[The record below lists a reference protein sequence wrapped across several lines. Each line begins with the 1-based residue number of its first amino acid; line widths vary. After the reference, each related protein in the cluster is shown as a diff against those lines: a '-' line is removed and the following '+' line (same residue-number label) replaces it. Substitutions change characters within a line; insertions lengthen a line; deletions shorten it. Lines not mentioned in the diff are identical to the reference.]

1 VKAFRRR
8 LMAVAV
14 ALMSAG
20 AVVTAGDRP
29 QQSFVKTWQGR
40 RVIVRRPLFSLVYNE
55 RGLLGNTHSGRR
67 DGLTVVTPSEGTYL
81 QFDGRQGRDD
91 VVGRDP
97 QSMVRAVAAA
107 YEGDSLDV
115 RQYRR
120 VEPLLITRYDPGVEL
135 VVASVRL
142 DRDTVKLGFVQESGP
157 DGDDAPVTS
166 LTIKWPVPLSKSFSE
181 RAIIEQLI
189 LPYVNVLPLR

>member
-1 VKAFRRR
+1 MKAFRRR
-8 LMAVAV
+8 LIPLVA
-14 ALMSAG
+14 ALMSMAS
-20 AVVTAGDRP
+20 VVAAGDRP

-55 RGLLGNTHSGRR
+55 RGLLGNTSTGKR
-67 DGLTVVTPSEGTYL
+67 DGLTVVTPSEGMYL

-115 RQYRR
+115 RKYRR
-120 VEPLLITRYDPGVEL
+120 VEPLLIARYDPGVEL
-135 VVASVRL
+135 VVVSVRL
-142 DRDTVKLGFVQESGP
+142 DRDTVKLGFVQENGP
-157 DGDDAPVTS
+157 DGADAPVTS
-166 LTIKWPVPLSKSFSE
+166 LTIKWPVPLSKSFTE
-181 RAIIEQLI
+181 RAVVEQLI
-189 LPYVNVLPLR
+189 LPFVNVLPLR

>member
-1 VKAFRRR
+1 
-8 LMAVAV
+8 
-14 ALMSAG
+14 
-20 AVVTAGDRP
+20 
-29 QQSFVKTWQGR
+29 
-40 RVIVRRPLFSLVYNE
+40 
-55 RGLLGNTHSGRR
+55 
-67 DGLTVVTPSEGTYL
+67 
-81 QFDGRQGRDD
+81 

-107 YEGDSLDV
+107 YDGDSLDV

-120 VEPLLITRYDPGVEL
+120 VEPLLIARYDPGVEL

>member
-1 VKAFRRR
+1 VEAFRRR
-8 LMAVAV
+8 LLALVV
-14 ALMSAG
+14 VLMSAG
-20 AVVTAGDRP
+20 TVVTAGDRP
-29 QQSFVKTWQGR
+29 QQSFVKAWQGR

-55 RGLLGNTHSGRR
+55 RGLLGNTYSGRR